1 MNNDSG
7 FGSFVDTISS
17 HKDVMADIADAGLEA
32 AEEIPL
38 FGWAVKAWNIK
49 NTFQEKKLARN
60 IMEFLRCSSVD
71 DAKNFISKFSS
82 EEEKEELCDSL
93 IQVLID
99 SEKPLKATL
108 TSKIVNAINEERL
121 TVSEAHQLLLIILN
135 ASIPAL
141 EAIDKFYQN
150 NPSGSINTMDEDA
163 RTYGALLMSIG
174 VIHVHG
180 NMTRVTKLG
189 KSLYECAFV

>member
-60 IMEFLRCSSVD
+60 IREFLRCSSVD

-108 TSKIVNAINEERL
+108 TSKIVNAINEDRL

-150 NPSGSINTMDEDA
+150 NPNGRTSTMNENA

-180 NMTRVTKLG
+180 NMTRVTNLG
-189 KSLYECAFV
+189 RKLYECAFV